1 MDMPRR
7 LTDEEITAYLDG
19 KAERGV
25 VEAVEAGL
33 VSDDDLV
40 QRVSALDVDRA
51 AIKQAFD
58 RLLPA
63 APPLNLDIGGRA
75 AWATDDQAR

>member
-1 MDMPRR
+1 MNMHRR

-19 KAERGV
+19 EAERGV

-58 RLLPA
+58 GLLPA
-63 APPLNLDIGGRA
+63 APPPSLDFCGRA
-75 AWATDDQAR
+75 DWATDDEVR